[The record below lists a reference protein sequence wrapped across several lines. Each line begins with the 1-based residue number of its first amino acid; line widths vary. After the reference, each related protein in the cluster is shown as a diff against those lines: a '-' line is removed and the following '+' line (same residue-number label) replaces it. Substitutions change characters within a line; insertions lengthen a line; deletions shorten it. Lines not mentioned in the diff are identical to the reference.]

1 MNSIKRLKHLLAFVS
16 TEERLEWIEDW
27 IVRTMDEDDRVQA
40 MTQLNS
46 KKEILKHTALEKATD
61 NDA

>member
-1 MNSIKRLKHLLAFVS
+1 MNSVKRLKHLLAFVS

-40 MTQLNS
+40 MTQLGGQGESLNRAEPEAS
-46 KKEILKHTALEKATD
+46 GR
-61 NDA
+61 

>member
-46 KKEILKHTALEKATD
+46 KKESSNIPR
-61 NDA
+61 